1 MKIAVDL
8 DGTVF
13 QTYEKAVERY
23 RKETGKEFHL
33 KDFALNK
40 DKIDDWF
47 QEYFLTERSID
58 VPAYDDSIEIL
69 DKIQCDDEVIFITSR
84 SPILKEATIKKM
96 NYLGFYNTYFVP
108 RKDRTKFLKD
118 LGVDLL
124 IEDELE
130 LALKA
135 SERNIPTILLARPW
149 NNKKYYGNKYLIKAY
164 DWADIFYLVRVVIW
178 NKNL

>member
-47 QEYFLTERSID
+47 QEYFL
-58 VPAYDDSIEIL
+58 
-69 DKIQCDDEVIFITSR
+69 
-84 SPILKEATIKKM
+84 
-96 NYLGFYNTYFVP
+96 
-108 RKDRTKFLKD
+108 
-118 LGVDLL
+118 
-124 IEDELE
+124 
-130 LALKA
+130 
-135 SERNIPTILLARPW
+135 SEREE
-149 NNKKYYGNKYLIKAY
+149 NKKRL
-164 DWADIFYLVRVVIW
+164 ADLFAGSSKKVAME
-178 NKNL
+178 